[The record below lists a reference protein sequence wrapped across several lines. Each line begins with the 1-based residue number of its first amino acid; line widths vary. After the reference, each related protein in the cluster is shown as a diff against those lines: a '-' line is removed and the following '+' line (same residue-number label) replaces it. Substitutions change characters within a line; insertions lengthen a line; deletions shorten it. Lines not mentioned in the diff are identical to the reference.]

1 MTVEEERFLARWSR
15 LKRGD
20 ARELDDAAKPAAP
33 ASALLTEA
41 PGEPPLPPLPPLESL
56 TPESD
61 FTAFMS
67 AKVADSLRRAA
78 LKKLFRHPD
87 INVPDPFEPFC
98 DDLTGGEP
106 IPDEMLKSLLE
117 ARDAIL
123 RRPEPQ
129 AGQAQPQAPEAR
141 EHHPEPEPQAPEA
154 RERQPEPEAQA
165 PEPTDDA
172 GRQDA

>member
-1 MTVEEERFLARWSR
+1 MTAEEEHFLARWSR
-15 LKRGD
+15 LKRED

-33 ASALLTEA
+33 ATAPGTEA
-41 PGEPPLPPLPPLESL
+41 PGEPALPPLESL

-61 FTAFMS
+61 FAAFMS
-67 AKVADSLRRAA
+67 PKVADSLRRAA
-78 LKKLFRHPD
+78 LKKLFRHPEID
-87 INVPDPFEPFC
+87 VPDPFEPFC

-129 AGQAQPQAPEAR
+129 AEEAQPQAPETRA
-141 EHHPEPEPQAPEA
+141 HH
-154 RERQPEPEAQA
+154 PEPEAQA
-165 PEPTDDA
+165 PERTDDA